1 MEQQT
6 VLGLFGFSSSLLCYW
21 SLNLLNLRQNFEL
34 SSVEEWKE
42 YLEGINYFLLLLQI
56 ISITSMS
63 MSLEKFKISITGFM
77 LGLVFLLGAMF
88 SAYSIGIYFAVLA
101 FFHFSE
107 FLVTGL
113 TNPKNLSFDSYL
125 VNHSVA
131 YTVAAVSSWIEHFIL
146 LYFVPSLKHNVF
158 ISYSGLAVCIV
169 GEIAR
174 KLAMFHAGRSFN
186 HLVQD
191 RKADDHVLITSG
203 IYSIC
208 RHPSYVGWF
217 IWTLGTQIILINPF
231 CLIAYTLVTYT
242 FFKYR
247 IEHEEYSLVMI
258 FGDEY
263 RDYQKKVGTGIPF
276 ITGYQPN
283 SARTQH
289 K

>member
-1 MEQQT
+1 MDHQT
-6 VLGLFGFSSSLLCYW
+6 ILGLFGFSNSFLCYW
-21 SLNLLNLRQNFEL
+21 SLNLFNLRQNFEL
-34 SSVEEWKE
+34 ASTVEWKE
-42 YLEGINYFLLLLQI
+42 YLEGVNYFLLLLQI
-56 ISITSMS
+56 ISIILMS
-63 MSLEKFKISITGFM
+63 MSLEKFKITITGFM
-77 LGLVFLLGAMF
+77 LGLVFLLGVLF
-88 SAYSIGIYFAVLA
+88 SEYSFAIYFAVLA

-131 YTVAAVSSWIEHFIL
+131 YTVAAVSSWIEHFSL
-146 LYFVPSLKHNVF
+146 LYFVPSLKHLR
-158 ISYSGLAVCIV
+158 IITYSGLAVCIV
-169 GEIAR
+169 GEILR
-174 KLAMFHAGRSFN
+174 KVAMFHAGRSFN

-203 IYSIC
+203 VYSVC

-258 FGDEY
+258 FDDEY
-263 RDYQKKVGTGIPF
+263 RDYQKRVGTGIPF
-276 ITGYQPN
+276 INGYQP
-283 SARTQH
+283 RTQQ